1 MDYLIQ
7 KICIVFCAVALV
19 NAGPTFASDTKSETR
34 RPGKSAIATTQP
46 LITGIGYEIL
56 SQGGNAFDAAVAI
69 AAALAVVEPHRNGL
83 GGGGF
88 WLLHTADNVKK
99 ILVDA
104 RETAPAAATSD
115 MFIGADGKPTG
126 GSRGGVLSAAIPG
139 QPAALV
145 HVAEKYGSLPIKTL
159 FAPAIRLANE
169 GFPVYTHYYLGLKP
183 KAQLMIA
190 NSPAAAE
197 VFLVDGT
204 APEIGAIVRQPELA
218 KTLELLAKRG
228 HKGFY
233 KGRFAKKLVQGVRD
247 AGGIWTTR
255 DLAAYTV
262 IEREPLIATF
272 GGSYLNLKLIAASPP
287 SAGGIALVGAL
298 NMLKALDLP
307 PATSSRKAA
316 PSRQQRIHLNVEL
329 LRRVFR
335 DRSLYMGDPDFTD
348 IPAMLISPDYA
359 AQKARSIRLNTAT
372 PSLGLGPNEAGAQ
385 TALREG
391 DETTHFSVMDADG
404 NRVAVTVSLNW
415 WFGAGFMPPGTGVL
429 LNNHMNDFTIM
440 PNRANGF
447 GLINSDANQI
457 EPGKRPLSSMAPMF
471 LESDRGVAILGTP
484 GGSRI
489 ISMSLLASLGW
500 IEGLNAEQM
509 VSLPRYHHQ
518 YLPDDIF
525 YEPGAFSDADK
536 LFLEKMGHALRESSR
551 LYGNMQ
557 VITWNYANGKVEA
570 ASDPRGDKEV
580 LVY

>member
-1 MDYLIQ
+1 MIQ
-7 KICIVFCAVALV
+7 KICVILCAVALV
-19 NAGPTFASDTKSETR
+19 NAAPAFASETKGEIK
-34 RPGKSAIATTQP
+34 RPGKAAIATTQP
-46 LITGIGYEIL
+46 LVTQIGYEIL

-88 WLLHTADNVKK
+88 WLLHTADNGQS
-99 ILVDA
+99 IMVDA

-115 MFIGADGKPTG
+115 MFIAADGKPTS
-126 GSRGGVLSAAIPG
+126 GSRSGVLSAAIPG

-145 HVAEKYGSLPIKTL
+145 HVAEKYGSLPLEAL
-159 FAPAIRLANE
+159 FSPAIRLAND

-183 KAQLMIA
+183 KAQLMID

-197 VFLVDGT
+197 VFLVDGG
-204 APEIGAIVRQPELA
+204 APEIGVIVRQPELA
-218 KTLELLAKRG
+218 KTLGLLAKHG

-233 KGRFAKKLVQGVRD
+233 KGQFAKKLVQGVRD
-247 AGGIWTTR
+247 AGGIWTMR
-255 DLAAYTV
+255 DLAAYKI
-262 IEREPLIATF
+262 IEREPMIATF

-287 SAGGIALVGAL
+287 SAGGIALVGVL

-307 PATSSRKAA
+307 LVSSTKKASA
-316 PSRQQRIHLNVEL
+316 SRQQRIHLNVEL

-348 IPAMLISPDYA
+348 IPAKLISPEYA
-359 AQKARSIRLNTAT
+359 AQKAKSIRLNTAT
-372 PSLGLGPNEAGAQ
+372 PSLGLAGTQ

-391 DETTHFSVMDADG
+391 AETTHFSVMDADG
-404 NRVAVTVSLNW
+404 NRVAVTISLNW

-440 PNRANGF
+440 PDRPNGF

-489 ISMSLLASLGW
+489 ISMNLLASLGW
-500 IEGLNAEQM
+500 IEGLNAKQM

-525 YEPGAFSDADK
+525 YEPGMFSDADK
-536 LFLEKMGHALRESSR
+536 LVLENMGHTLRESSR

-557 VITWNYANGKVEA
+557 VITWDYANGKVEA